1 MKRTILGIIEAG
13 EPLIQQA
20 IEAMRHHREAEVAG
34 KSPDELERLRLLA
47 DSVYQAVVDYH
58 PRAIADGLQA
68 LH

>member
-47 DSVYQAVVDYH
+47 DSLYQAAVDYH
-58 PRAIADGLQA
+58 PRAIVDGSQA

>member
-1 MKRTILGIIEAG
+1 MTGTILGIIEAG
-13 EPLIQQA
+13 ESLIQQA

-47 DSVYQAVVDYH
+47 DSLYQAVVNYH
-58 PRAIADGLQA
+58 PRAIVDGSQA